1 MTKLR
6 MGIAAGVLLVCASI
20 AVAGPPKGLW
30 KSLLTKGAKWTIKN
44 NDTANDDA
52 PKSVTVEVVDARKLG
67 AADVVKLE
75 YTFDGGN
82 PDMVGEGYAPQLLAI
97 TKKGV
102 YVLEADATDAT
113 ITKALK
119 KKPFFTEPPKVS
131 KIYKR
136 KDGGFV
142 MVPTDAKGAACFG
155 VGATDPSCGSAPCYS
170 YLCLDATGVVGVGGT
185 EDGSSFGV
193 SVSDNP
199 Y

>member
-1 MTKLR
+1 MA
-6 MGIAAGVLLVCASI
+6 IAAGVLLVSATF
-20 AVAGPPKGLW
+20 ALAGPSKGLW
-30 KSLLTKGAKWTIKN
+30 NALLTKGAKWTIQNK
-44 NDTANDDA
+44 DAGDDA

-75 YTFDGGN
+75 YTFVGG
-82 PDMVGEGYAPQLLAI
+82 DEQMVGEGYAPQLLAI

-102 YVLEADATDAT
+102 YVFEPDATDAA

-119 KKPFFTEPPKVS
+119 KKPFFAEPPKVS
-131 KIYKR
+131 KFYKR

-142 MVPTDAKGAACFG
+142 LVPKDAKGAVCFG
-155 VGATDPSCGSAPCYS
+155 LGATDPTCGSAPCYS
-170 YLCLDATGVVGVGGT
+170 YLCLDATGIVGVGGT